1 MRRNATKVAAAVL
14 SLAVTMTSI
23 NLPTTAAAATKK
35 VKLNKTKATL
45 RVGKTTT
52 LKVTKG
58 GKKVKATFTSNKKK
72 IATVGKKTGKV
83 KAKKK
88 GTCTITAKYA
98 GKKYKCKITVK
109 KKVTSTATTKPTAA
123 PTTAPTA
130 TPAPTTAPTQT
141 PAPTTAPTQ
150 TPAAL
155 TIASASAIAAD
166 TIKVNLSAP
175 LPSDAT
181 LKLAK
186 KGSTGTVTVKTEL
199 DAERKVATLK
209 ADANYATGT
218 YVVTLTSG
226 GKDVAS
232 VEVAIE
238 AQRVDKIE
246 ILNKNK
252 KALTSTDRKRLYVYY
267 DVKDQYGN
275 SMKERAT
282 INWSS
287 STGRI
292 DRNDKAKGCLI
303 LIKATTDATQ
313 EQFKYGDPVHILGVD
328 VNRGVT
334 CQENL
339 TVDMTRALASVKFRG
354 FIDTKADT
362 KEDNIKAELPTDF
375 AKGRYLLLYDALDQE
390 EQLMDADDYVST
402 SSSTTSRAIFNVNQP
417 TLIKSTLNKG
427 GTYTVTDKNNNAK
440 TYCSV
445 EVNPGMYVDRGG
457 DVTFTAISNTTGT
470 RTEQNYVIGK
480 GQLLKSLV
488 LSDPG
493 NLADGDEDKEIAY
506 IATAVDKDGNEISGV
521 TNYETIV
528 RSTNKLKLNASEG
541 KIEVYQKEDGTAG
554 IKWSDSKITANNKK
568 QSRAK
573 YFGTSNTSAYDNL
586 DRNINLST
594 IVVNGE
600 NSHTTLRVS
609 DARRPVSVESVK
621 LNGDNNNMI
630 TEKNKA
636 TINLFGTT
644 DDTQDVIY
652 KDQYGVKLDKE
663 IAEAFFRWTN
673 RRGKGFD
680 GKQYGVYVDYSS
692 AVDSKNAGAIGN
704 NNSDYI
710 YATAESDGEHIYDDW
725 SYNDDTKVAR
735 QGHNVY
741 IAYDGVNGDDDD
753 IDKNSNQTQL
763 KLETNHGYQSDA
775 YTRNI
780 KYSVVRCDETTTS
793 VNSNWNHNYD
803 GSGTGNTGNSGTG
816 NESGDTAGR
825 VSKNWS
831 IVESEKNITYT
842 IVPVSKLSDL
852 KFKDI
857 KKVRIETDQSQYE
870 NGQAMNNSNVPG
882 SNGNSNWNSAN
893 TWSNTTVAA
902 IGANNN
908 RVTPEIQS
916 PTKREVSITG
926 YYNGN
931 LITIPDNY
939 YDIYAQKNSYQT
951 FILDRD
957 VDDNNKLKIDSLN
970 SAATSSAITYGNLY
984 NFNDAKNLRRD
995 AKKELLVSVYQH
1007 TVDNNGRV
1015 DDMASNMSK
1024 KDYLAGNIKTDIQ
1037 ITDARRSFGKIAF
1050 KDDKTALNLKAK
1062 NTKLD
1067 FATEYNV
1074 SNHKLQDYTIE
1085 VFDDCNDKL
1094 SGDKKDNEEYSLRF
1108 TVENYSENSATVTD
1122 HKAND
1127 NKYTHLP
1134 KSFAIKQNGT
1144 NSTTIEGAEIG
1155 DMFNLTVSVV
1165 NSNASIKV
1173 PVTMFADK
1181 LAHMSYDANSDYQT
1195 SAEFDEGMNDDNNE
1209 NDLRDTLGYDR

>member
-109 KKVTSTATTKPTAA
+109 KKVTSTATTKPTTA

-130 TPAPTTAPTQT
+130 T

-166 TIKVNLSAP
+166 TIQVNLSAP
-175 LPSDAT
+175 LPDGAT

-186 KGSTGTVTVKTEL
+186 KGSTGTVNFKQEL
-199 DAERKVATLK
+199 DAEKKVATLK
-209 ADANYATGT
+209 GDANYATGT

-232 VEVAIE
+232 VEVAVE

-252 KALTSTDRKRLYVYY
+252 KALTSTDRKKLYVYY

-303 LIKATTDATQ
+303 LVKATNIAEN

-362 KEDNIKAELPTDF
+362 KEDNIKTELPTDF

-402 SSSTTSRAIFNVNQP
+402 GTTTTSRAIFNVNQP
-417 TLIKSTLNKG
+417 TLVKSTLNKG

-493 NLADGDEDKEIAY
+493 DLADGDKDKDIAY
-506 IATAVDKDGNEISGV
+506 TATAVDKDGNEISGV

-528 RSTNKLKLNASEG
+528 RSSNKLKLNASEG
-541 KIEVYQKEDGTAG
+541 KITVYQKDDGTAG
-554 IKWSDSKITANNKK
+554 IKWSDGQIQLDGDK
-568 QSRAK
+568 QDRAK
-573 YFGTSNTSAYDNL
+573 YFSKGNTSAYDNL
-586 DRNINLST
+586 DRNVSLST

-621 LNGDNNNMI
+621 LNSDNNNMI
-630 TEKNKA
+630 TEKNVA

-644 DDTQDVIY
+644 DDTQDVVY
-652 KDQYGVKLDKE
+652 KDQYGKKLDKE

-673 RRGKGFD
+673 TSDKGFD
-680 GKQYGVYVDYSS
+680 GNKYGVYVDYST
-692 AVDSKNAGAIGN
+692 AVDADHANEGDNVN
-704 NNSDYI
+704 NRDYI
-710 YATAESDGEHIYDDW
+710 YATVDNSNYIEEDW
-725 SYNDDTKVAR
+725 SKSGNTLVRR
-735 QGHNVY
+735 QGHNIY
-741 IAYDGVNGDDDD
+741 LAKST
-753 IDKNSNQTQL
+753 IDATTDKHQTQL
-763 KLETNHGYQSDA
+763 ILKTNADYSSDA
-775 YTRNI
+775 YNRNI
-780 KYSVVRCDETTTS
+780 KYSVVRLDKGASSISGGFELG
-793 VNSNWNHNYD
+793 VNQGNGSSSSSSSN
-803 GSGTGNTGNSGTG
+803 G
-816 NESGDTAGR
+816 
-825 VSKNWS
+825 NWS

-842 IVPVSKLSDL
+842 IVPVSKLGDL

-857 KKVRIETDQSQYE
+857 KKVRIETDQTKYE
-870 NGQAMNNSNVPG
+870 NGQAMNNSELPG
-882 SNGNSNWNSAN
+882 SNVTGNWNLAN
-893 TWSNTTVAA
+893 AWASTRAA
-902 IGANNN
+902 LDDKH
-908 RVTPEIQS
+908 TQLPEIAS
-916 PTKREVSITG
+916 KTKREVSITG

-931 LITIPDNY
+931 LITIPSAY
-939 YDIYAQKNSYQT
+939 YDIKAQN
-951 FILDRD
+951 
-957 VDDNNKLKIDSLN
+957 DDKQVFVLNKTSDGKVIIDAIN
-970 SAATSSAITYGNLY
+970 PATDAAIITYGDLY

-995 AKKELLVSVYQH
+995 TKKAVAINVYQH
-1007 TVDNNGRV
+1007 TVNNDGTI
-1015 DDMASNMSK
+1015 DKPGNINK
-1024 KDYLAGNIKTDIQ
+1024 NKWLAGDIRTNVT
-1037 ITDARRSFGKIAF
+1037 ITDAQRSFGKIVF
-1050 KDDKTALNLKAK
+1050 KDNKTALTLKAT
-1062 NTKLD
+1062 NTDYDFSTKYNESTKKLG
-1067 FATEYNV
+1067 
-1074 SNHKLQDYTIE
+1074 DYEIE
-1085 VFDDCNDKL
+1085 VYDDCDDKL
-1094 SGDKKDNEEYSLRF
+1094 SGKNENNNNETYKLRF
-1108 TVENYSENSATVTD
+1108 TVENYVENDATVTN
-1122 HKAND
+1122 HAAND

-1134 KSFAIKQNGT
+1134 KSFVIKQNGT
-1144 NSTTIEGAEIG
+1144 DKTVIEGAEIG
-1155 DMFNLTVSVV
+1155 DKFNLTVAVV
-1165 NSNASIKV
+1165 DSNASIKV
-1173 PVTMFADK
+1173 PVTVGADE
-1181 LAHMSYDANSDYQT
+1181 LANMSYDNGT
-1195 SAEFDEGMNDDNNE
+1195 EFDEGMNDNITTNN
-1209 NDLRDTLGYDR
+1209 LRDTLSYDR